1 MANYIGRVLG
11 GFSRNANSEHYII
24 EMISQVT
31 GEPYRHQI
39 FIDNTT
45 NVGYHLI
52 DGVDEVQKCTVLS
65 ARFDVL
71 RFALYANDASQEVIQ
86 DLFFAHK
93 LQNSKECWDH
103 YSKQQNWGA
112 IKQVARS

>member
-11 GFSRNANSEHYII
+11 GFSRTANSEHYII

-45 NVGYHLI
+45 KIGYHLI
-52 DGVDEVQKCTVLS
+52 DGVDEIQECTVLS

-71 RFALYANDASQEVIQ
+71 RFALYANDANKDVIN
-86 DLFFAHK
+86 DLFVEHRV
-93 LQNSKECWDH
+93 LLS
-103 YSKQQNWGA
+103 
-112 IKQVARS
+112 R

>member
-11 GFSRNANSEHYII
+11 GFSHTANSEHYII

-45 NVGYHLI
+45 KIGYHLI
-52 DGVDEVQKCTVLS
+52 DGVDEVQKCSVLS

-71 RFALYANDASQEVIQ
+71 RFALYSNNASQEVIQ
-86 DLFFAHK
+86 DLFLAHK
-93 LQNSKECWDH
+93 LQNSKDFWNNV
-103 YSKQQNWGA
+103 KQTAN
-112 IKQVARS
+112 I

>member
-11 GFSRNANSEHYII
+11 GFSRTANCEHYII

-45 NVGYHLI
+45 KLGYHLI
-52 DGVDEVQKCTVLS
+52 DGVDEMQKCSALH

-71 RFALYANDASQEVIQ
+71 KFALQSNSASQ
-86 DLFFAHK
+86 DLIDEAWIMLHHMPGNF
-93 LQNSKECWDH
+93 
-103 YSKQQNWGA
+103 
-112 IKQVARS
+112 